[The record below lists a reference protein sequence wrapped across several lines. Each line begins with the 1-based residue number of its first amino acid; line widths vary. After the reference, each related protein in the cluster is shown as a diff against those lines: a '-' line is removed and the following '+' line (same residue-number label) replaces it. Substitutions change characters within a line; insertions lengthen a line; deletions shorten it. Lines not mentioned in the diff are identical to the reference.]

1 MPLNIVLTHGYL
13 GYGSADMRAV
23 ITPYF
28 KGVAKRFRELGHDVF
43 EPGVMGNGSIE
54 TRSRELAEQVHTRF
68 PGNSALHVIAHSMG
82 GLDTRRLLA
91 RDADLRRRIKSLVCI
106 GTPHLGSPVASELLR
121 PSGRFSSGIPG
132 ALLAAS
138 RVDRGALPDLA
149 LRDAPHDEDMEGIRY
164 VDIACDGRSDKA
176 GSPLFWLS
184 RKLGGIDKSVINDG
198 VVLQSSAAIHPE
210 RHEHWP
216 MWPVDH
222 GGAIGW
228 TSDWPTLSAFFG
240 RLPPGHLER
249 YETIVT
255 RLASGT

>member
-13 GYGSADMRAV
+13 GYGSEDVRYV
-23 ITPYF
+23 LTPYF
-28 KGVAKRFRELGHDVF
+28 KGVARRLRELGHDVF
-43 EPGVMGNGSIE
+43 EPGVTGNGSVE
-54 TRSRELAEQVHTRF
+54 ARSRELADQLRVRF
-68 PGNSALHVIAHSMG
+68 PGNTTMHVIGHSMG
-82 GLDTRRLLA
+82 GLDARRVLV
-91 RDADLRRRIKSLVCI
+91 RDADLRRRISSLVCI
-106 GTPHLGSPVASELLR
+106 GTPHLGSPVASELLH
-121 PSGRFSSGIPG
+121 PSALFGTGIPG
-132 ALLAAS
+132 ALIAAA

-149 LRDAPHDEDMEGIRY
+149 LRETPLDDDVDGVRY

-176 GSPLFWLS
+176 GSPLFWLT

-198 VVLQSSAAIHPE
+198 VVLRDSACIHPS

-228 TSDWPTLSAFFG
+228 ASDWPTISVFIG

-249 YETIVT
+249 YENIVA
-255 RLASGT
+255 RLASGS